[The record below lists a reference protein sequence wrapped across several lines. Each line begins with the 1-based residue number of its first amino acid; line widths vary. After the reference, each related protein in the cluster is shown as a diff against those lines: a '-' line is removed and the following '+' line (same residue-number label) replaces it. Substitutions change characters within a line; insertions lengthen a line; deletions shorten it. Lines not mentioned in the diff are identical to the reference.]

1 VIRYVVRPQSILT
14 TPRLLRNALNA
25 RRTVVNRDPR
35 RQFSYHSD
43 FLLTLPPIEQIEE
56 FNSAQPIYRRRNLRQ
71 QCPDAKKYGTT
82 LAFYNA
88 SKHMQRQRLE
98 QHGIN
103 VPEFFST
110 HADACLRLSTRAI
123 SDVFCD
129 YVVRPLRHSQ
139 GIGYRLTRDP
149 LDFEEGKE
157 YISRLYPKAHEYRV
171 IFVYGTPLIT
181 LLKRV
186 PDDIDRD
193 GPWNHAAGSSF
204 VTVTDPTKNRLRHF
218 DVVEKLRTFDV
229 VQTAHLVGADIMLGP
244 DKSGYAVT
252 ELNFCPS
259 ITIPSNL
266 ERIKQHVAQVLQEQ
280 GA

>member
-1 VIRYVVRPQSILT
+1 M
-14 TPRLLRNALNA
+14 AEA
-25 RRTVVNRDPR
+25 
-35 RQFSYHSD
+35 
-43 FLLTLPPIEQIEE
+43 
-56 FNSAQPIYRRRNLRQ
+56 
-71 QCPDAKKYGTT
+71 
-82 LAFYNA
+82 
-88 SKHMQRQRLE
+88 
-98 QHGIN
+98 GIV
-103 VPEFFST
+103 VPESFAT
-110 HADACLRLSTRAI
+110 TEAITERLSTEPLTR
-123 SDVFCD
+123 VFHYE

-139 GIGYRLTRDP
+139 GIGYRITSDP

-186 PDDIDRD
+186 PEDIDRD

-204 VTVTDPTKNRLRHF
+204 VTVTGPTKNRLRHF
-218 DVVEKLRTFDV
+218 DVVEKLRAFEV

-266 ERIKQHVAQVLQEQ
+266 ERIRNHVAQVLQERR
-280 GA
+280 A

>member
-1 VIRYVVRPQSILT
+1 MESNGIGV
-14 TPRLLRNALNA
+14 
-25 RRTVVNRDPR
+25 
-35 RQFSYHSD
+35 
-43 FLLTLPPIEQIEE
+43 
-56 FNSAQPIYRRRNLRQ
+56 
-71 QCPDAKKYGTT
+71 PDTYATYD
-82 LAFYNA
+82 
-88 SKHMQRQRLE
+88 E
-98 QHGIN
+98 
-103 VPEFFST
+103 VCE
-110 HADACLRLSTRAI
+110 RLSTRAI

-193 GPWNHAAGSSF
+193 GPWNHATGSSF

-218 DVVEKLRTFDV
+218 DVVDKLRAFDV